1 MIVSVIGLGYVG
13 LSLSVL
19 LSQKHKVFAV
29 DIDRRKVDLVADRKS
44 PIVDPDIS
52 AFLSERDLDLT
63 ATQDFDAAAKASDF
77 VVIATPTDYDVARN
91 SFDTSSVREV
101 ARQAR
106 NANEHAT
113 IIVKSTVPIGFIEE
127 LREELGCQTIYF
139 SPEFLREGRA
149 LHDNLYP
156 SRIIVGGRSEACRKF
171 ANMLAECSATPDCPC
186 ILMGEKEAEAVKL
199 FANTYLAMRVGY
211 FNELDS
217 FCMTHGLSTGE
228 VINGVCLEPRIGEGY
243 NNPSFGYGGY
253 CFPKDTKQMVANF
266 DNIPQALISAVV
278 ATNTARWDFLA
289 DQILKAA
296 PKLVGVYRLNMKTG
310 SDNFRHSA
318 VFGIVKRLIDA
329 GVEVR
334 FYEPTT
340 AQEEIEG
347 MLRTDSLE
355 DLKDQSDVILANRLT
370 EDISDVRDK
379 VFSRDLFN
387 VD

>member
-1 MIVSVIGLGYVG
+1 MSVSIIGLGYVG

-19 LSQKHKVFAV
+19 LSQKFKVFAV
-29 DIDRRKVDLVADRKS
+29 DVDPQKVDQVNNGVS
-44 PIVDPDIS
+44 PIVDSEIS
-52 AFLSERDLDLT
+52 DFLTTKRLDLT
-63 ATQDFDAAAKASDF
+63 ATLDFDIAVSASDY
-77 VVIATPTDYDVARN
+77 VVIATPTDYDVATN
-91 SFDTSSVREV
+91 SFDTSSVRAV
-101 ARQAR
+101 ATQAR
-106 NANEHAT
+106 HVNPAAT
-113 IIVKSTVPIGFIEE
+113 IIVKSTIPIGFIDE
-127 LREELGCQTIYF
+127 LRRELDCQNIFF

-156 SRIIVGGRSEACRKF
+156 SRIIVGGDSSACRTF
-171 ANMLAECSATPDCPC
+171 AEMLASCSMGEDCPV
-186 ILMGEKEAEAVKL
+186 ILMGAKEAEAVKL

-217 FCMTHGLSTGE
+217 FCMTHGLSSRE
-228 VINGVCLEPRIGEGY
+228 VINGVCLEPRIGRGY

-289 DQILKAA
+289 GQILSGS
-296 PKLVGVYRLNMKTG
+296 PRSVGVYRLNMKTG

-318 VFGIVKRLIDA
+318 VFGIVKRLLDA
-329 GVEVR
+329 GVDVK

-340 AQEEIEG
+340 DEAEVEG
-347 MLRTDSLE
+347 MRRFESLAE
-355 DLKDQSDVILANRLT
+355 LKKESDVILANRLT
-370 EDISDVRDK
+370 DEIADVKDK

>member
-1 MIVSVIGLGYVG
+1 M
-13 LSLSVL
+13 
-19 LSQKHKVFAV
+19 
-29 DIDRRKVDLVADRKS
+29 
-44 PIVDPDIS
+44 
-52 AFLSERDLDLT
+52 
-63 ATQDFDAAAKASDF
+63 
-77 VVIATPTDYDVARN
+77 
-91 SFDTSSVREV
+91 
-101 ARQAR
+101 R

-253 CFPKDTKQMVANF
+253 CFPKDTKQMVAN
-266 DNIPQALISAVV
+266 PRQHSAG
-278 ATNTARWDFLA
+278 THFSSCCHKHGT
-289 DQILKAA
+289 
-296 PKLVGVYRLNMKTG
+296 VGLFGG
-310 SDNFRHSA
+310 SDSESGAKNGRGLSPQYEN
-318 VFGIVKRLIDA
+318 
-329 GVEVR
+329 GV
-334 FYEPTT
+334 
-340 AQEEIEG
+340 G
-347 MLRTDSLE
+347 
-355 DLKDQSDVILANRLT
+355 
-370 EDISDVRDK
+370 
-379 VFSRDLFN
+379 
-387 VD
+387 

>member
-29 DIDRRKVDLVADRKS
+29 DIDRQKVDLVVDRKS

-52 AFLSERDLDLT
+52 SFLSERDLDLT
-63 ATQDFDAAAKASDF
+63 ATSDFDAAVKKSEF

-91 SFDTSSVREV
+91 SFDTSSVRAV
-101 ARQAR
+101 ARKAR
-106 NANEHAT
+106 DVNGQAT
-113 IIVKSTVPIGFIEE
+113 IIVKSTIPIGFIEDF
-127 LREELGCQTIYF
+127 RNELGCQNIYF

-156 SRIIVGGRSEACRKF
+156 SRIIVGGYSEPCSKF
-171 ANMLAECSATPDCPC
+171 ASMLAECAATPDCPR
-186 ILMGEKEAEAVKL
+186 ILVGEKEAEAVKL
-199 FANTYLAMRVGY
+199 FANTYLAMRVGF

-217 FCMTHGLSTGE
+217 FCMMHGLSTSE

-278 ATNTARWDFLA
+278 ATNTARWDFLT
-289 DQILKAA
+289 DQILKTA
-296 PKLVGVYRLNMKTG
+296 PKMVGVYRLNMKTG

-329 GVEVR
+329 GVVVKY
-334 FYEPTT
+334 YEPTT
-340 AQEEIEG
+340 EEHDIEG
-347 MLRTDSLE
+347 MQRINDLQ

-370 EDISDVRDK
+370 DEIADVQSK

>member
-329 GVEVR
+329 GAEVR

-340 AQEEIEG
+340 AEEKIEG

>member
-296 PKLVGVYRLNMKTG
+296 PNMVGVYRLNMKTG

-340 AQEEIEG
+340 AEEEIEG

>member
-91 SFDTSSVREV
+91 SFDTSSVRKV

-106 NANEHAT
+106 NANERAT

-296 PKLVGVYRLNMKTG
+296 PKMVGVYRLNMKTG

-329 GVEVR
+329 GAEVR

-340 AQEEIEG
+340 TEEEIEG

>member
-1 MIVSVIGLGYVG
+1 MTVSIIGLGYVG
-13 LSLSVL
+13 MSLSVL
-19 LSQKHKVFAV
+19 LAQKYRVHAV
-29 DIDRRKVDLVADRKS
+29 DVDRGKVDLVSAGKS
-44 PIVDPDIS
+44 PIHDPDIS
-52 AFLSERDLDLT
+52 SFLANESLDLT
-63 ATQDFDAAAKASDF
+63 ATLDFDAAVTSSDF
-77 VVIATPTDYDVARN
+77 VVIATPTDYDVATNR
-91 SFDTSSVREV
+91 FDTSSVRAV
-101 ARQAR
+101 AQRAR
-106 NANEHAT
+106 DVNPAAT
-113 IIVKSTVPIGFIEE
+113 IIVKSTIPIGFIEE
-127 LREELGCQTIYF
+127 LRRELNCQDIFF

-156 SRIIVGGRSEACRKF
+156 SRIIVGGDTDRCRDF
-171 ANMLAECSATPDCPC
+171 ANMLASCARTADCPV
-186 ILMGEKEAEAVKL
+186 ILMGAKEAEAVKL

-217 FCMTHGLSTGE
+217 FCMMHGLSAGD
-228 VINGVCLEPRIGEGY
+228 VINGVCLEPRIGQGY

-289 DQILKAA
+289 GQILSSS
-296 PKLVGVYRLNMKTG
+296 PRVVGVYRLNMKSG

-318 VFGIVKRLIDA
+318 VFGIVKRLKDS
-329 GVEVR
+329 GVTVR

-340 AQEEIEG
+340 REAEIEG
-347 MLRTDSLE
+347 MGRFDKLSSLKQE
-355 DLKDQSDVILANRLT
+355 SDVILANRLT
-370 EDISDVRDK
+370 DELADVKDK

>member
-44 PIVDPDIS
+44 PIVDADIT

-127 LREELGCQTIYF
+127 LREELGSQTIYF
-139 SPEFLREGRA
+139 SPEFLREGSA

-171 ANMLAECSATPDCPC
+171 ANMLAECSATPDCAC
-186 ILMGEKEAEAVKL
+186 ILMGEKESEAVKL

-296 PKLVGVYRLNMKTG
+296 PEMVGVYRLNMKTG

-329 GVEVR
+329 GAEVR

-340 AQEEIEG
+340 TEEEIEG

-370 EDISDVRDK
+370 EDLSDVRDK

>member
-1 MIVSVIGLGYVG
+1 MSVSIIGLGYVG

-19 LSQKHKVFAV
+19 LSQKFKVFAV
-29 DIDRRKVDLVADRKS
+29 DVDPQKVDQVNNGVS
-44 PIVDPDIS
+44 PIVDTEIS
-52 AFLSERDLDLT
+52 DFLTTKHLDLT
-63 ATQDFDAAAKASDF
+63 ATLDFDSAVSASDF
-77 VVIATPTDYDVARN
+77 VVIATPTDYDVATN
-91 SFDTSSVREV
+91 SFDTSSVRAV
-101 ARQAR
+101 AAQAR
-106 NANEHAT
+106 RVNPAAT
-113 IIVKSTVPIGFIEE
+113 IIVKSTIPIGFIDE
-127 LREELGCQTIYF
+127 LRRELDCQNIFF

-156 SRIIVGGRSEACRKF
+156 SRIIVGGDSSACRTF
-171 ANMLAECSATPDCPC
+171 AEMLASCSMGEDCPV
-186 ILMGEKEAEAVKL
+186 ILMGAKEAEAVKL

-217 FCMTHGLSTGE
+217 FCMTHGLSSRE
-228 VINGVCLEPRIGEGY
+228 VINGVCLEPRIGRGY

-289 DQILKAA
+289 GQILSGS
-296 PKLVGVYRLNMKTG
+296 PRSVGVYRLNMKTG

-318 VFGIVKRLIDA
+318 VFGIVKRLLDA
-329 GVEVR
+329 GVDVK

-340 AQEEIEG
+340 DEAEVEG
-347 MLRTDSLE
+347 MRRFESLAE
-355 DLKDQSDVILANRLT
+355 LKNESDVILANRLT
-370 EDISDVRDK
+370 DEIADVKDK

>member
-29 DIDRRKVDLVADRKS
+29 DIDRRKVDLVTDRKS

-199 FANTYLAMRVGY
+199 FEYIPCHAGGLLQRAGQ
-211 FNELDS
+211 FLHDAWS
-217 FCMTHGLSTGE
+217 FDRRSH
-228 VINGVCLEPRIGEGY
+228 
-243 NNPSFGYGGY
+243 
-253 CFPKDTKQMVANF
+253 
-266 DNIPQALISAVV
+266 
-278 ATNTARWDFLA
+278 
-289 DQILKAA
+289 
-296 PKLVGVYRLNMKTG
+296 
-310 SDNFRHSA
+310 
-318 VFGIVKRLIDA
+318 
-329 GVEVR
+329 
-334 FYEPTT
+334 
-340 AQEEIEG
+340 
-347 MLRTDSLE
+347 
-355 DLKDQSDVILANRLT
+355 
-370 EDISDVRDK
+370 
-379 VFSRDLFN
+379 
-387 VD
+387 

>member
-91 SFDTSSVREV
+91 RFDTSSVREV

-340 AQEEIEG
+340 AEEEIEG

>member
-19 LSQKHKVFAV
+19 LSQKHSVFAV
-29 DIDRRKVDLVADRKS
+29 DVDKQKVDLVANRQS

-52 AFLSERDLDLT
+52 AFLADRELDLT
-63 ATQDFDAAAKASDF
+63 ATMDFEMAVKASEF
-77 VVIATPTDYDVARN
+77 IVIATPTDYDVARN
-91 SFDTSSVREV
+91 SFDTSSVRTV
-101 ARQAR
+101 ARKAR
-106 NANEHAT
+106 DLNSHAT
-113 IIVKSTVPIGFIEE
+113 IIVKSTIPIGFIEE
-127 LREELGCQTIYF
+127 LRDELGCQNVYF

-149 LHDNLYP
+149 LHDNLHP
-156 SRIIVGGRSEACRKF
+156 SRIIVGGYSEACETF
-171 ANMLAECSATPDCPC
+171 ASMLAECSATPDCQR

-217 FCMTHGLSTGE
+217 FCMTHGLSTSE

-278 ATNTARWDFLA
+278 ATNTARWDFLTT
-289 DQILKAA
+289 QILQAS
-296 PKLVGVYRLNMKTG
+296 PKIVGVYRLNMKTG

-318 VFGIVKRLIDA
+318 VFGIVKRLIDS
-329 GVEVR
+329 GVSVH

-340 AQEEIEG
+340 DEDEIEG
-347 MLRTDSLE
+347 MPRVGSLQA
-355 DLKDQSDVILANRLT
+355 LKDHSDIILANRLT
-370 EDISDVRDK
+370 DELADVRDK

>member
-228 VINGVCLEPRIGEGY
+228 VINGVCLERRIGEGY

-329 GVEVR
+329 GAEVR

-340 AQEEIEG
+340 TEEEIEG

>member
-296 PKLVGVYRLNMKTG
+296 PKMVGVYRLNMKTG

-329 GVEVR
+329 GLEVR

-340 AQEEIEG
+340 AEEEIEG

-355 DLKDQSDVILANRLT
+355 DLKDHSDVILANRLT

>member
-329 GVEVR
+329 GAEVR

-340 AQEEIEG
+340 AEEKIEG

-355 DLKDQSDVILANRLT
+355 NLKDQSDVILANRLT

>member
-1 MIVSVIGLGYVG
+1 MTISIIGLGYVG

-19 LSQKHKVFAV
+19 LAQKFKVHAV
-29 DIDRRKVDLVADRKS
+29 DIDRDKVDMVTAGKS
-44 PIVDPDIS
+44 PIHDPDIS
-52 AFLSERDLDLT
+52 NFLDNEPLDLMATRDFET
-63 ATQDFDAAAKASDF
+63 AVAASDF
-77 VVIATPTDYDVARN
+77 VVIATPTDYDVATNR
-91 SFDTSSVREV
+91 FDTSSVRGV
-101 ARQAR
+101 ARKVREVNPA
-106 NANEHAT
+106 AT
-113 IIVKSTVPIGFIEE
+113 IIVKSTIPIGFIDE
-127 LREELGCQTIYF
+127 LRQELDCQDIFF

-156 SRIIVGGRSEACRKF
+156 SRIIVGGDTDRCREF
-171 ANMLAECSATPDCPC
+171 ARMLASCARTADCPV
-186 ILMGEKEAEAVKL
+186 ILMGAKEAEAVKL

-228 VINGVCLEPRIGEGY
+228 VIDGVCLEPRIGQGY

-289 DQILKAA
+289 GQILSAA
-296 PKLVGVYRLNMKTG
+296 PKQVGVYRLNMKTG

-318 VFGIVKRLIDA
+318 VFGIVKRLIDE
-329 GVEVR
+329 GVTVN

-340 AQEEIEG
+340 EETEIEG
-347 MLRTDSLE
+347 MARFDDLASL
-355 DLKDQSDVILANRLT
+355 KTQSDVILANRLT
-370 EDISDVRDK
+370 DEIADVKDK

>member
-296 PKLVGVYRLNMKTG
+296 PKMVGVYRLNMKTG

>member
-139 SPEFLREGRA
+139 SPEFLREGSA

-171 ANMLAECSATPDCPC
+171 TNMLAECSATPDCPC

-296 PKLVGVYRLNMKTG
+296 PKMVGVYRLNMKTG

-340 AQEEIEG
+340 AEEEIEG

-355 DLKDQSDVILANRLT
+355 DLKDHSDVILANRLT

>member
-1 MIVSVIGLGYVG
+1 MTVSIIGLGYVG

-19 LSQKHKVFAV
+19 LAQKFKVRAV
-29 DIDRRKVDLVADRKS
+29 DIDSDKIDLVASGTS
-44 PIVDPDIS
+44 PIHDPDIT
-52 AFLSERDLDLT
+52 AFLESEKLDMT
-63 ATQDFDAAAKASDF
+63 ATTDFDAAVVGSDF
-77 VVIATPTDYDVARN
+77 VVIATPTDYDVATNR
-91 SFDTSSVREV
+91 FDTSSVRTV
-101 ARQAR
+101 AQKVRGTNPA
-106 NANEHAT
+106 AT
-113 IIVKSTVPIGFIEE
+113 IIVKSTIPIGFIEE
-127 LREELGCQTIYF
+127 LRLELNCQDIFF

-156 SRIIVGGRSEACRKF
+156 SRIIVGGDTDRCRQF
-171 ANMLAECSATPDCPC
+171 AEMLASCARTDDCPVM
-186 ILMGEKEAEAVKL
+186 LTGAKEAEAVKL

-217 FCMTHGLSTGE
+217 FCMTHGLSTSD
-228 VINGVCLEPRIGEGY
+228 VINGVCLEPRIGKGY

-289 DQILKAA
+289 GQILSSS
-296 PKLVGVYRLNMKTG
+296 PRVVGVYRLNMKSG

-318 VFGIVKRLIDA
+318 VFGIVKRLKDS
-329 GVEVR
+329 GVTVR
-334 FYEPTT
+334 FFEPTT
-340 AQEEIEG
+340 EDAEIEG
-347 MLRTDSLE
+347 MTRADDLASLKQE
-355 DLKDQSDVILANRLT
+355 SDVILANRLT
-370 EDISDVRDK
+370 DELADVSEK

>member
-101 ARQAR
+101 VRQAR

-289 DQILKAA
+289 DRILKAA
-296 PKLVGVYRLNMKTG
+296 PKMVGVYRLNMKTG

-329 GVEVR
+329 GAEVR

-340 AQEEIEG
+340 TEEEIEG

>member
-340 AQEEIEG
+340 AEEEIEG

-355 DLKDQSDVILANRLT
+355 DLKDHSDVILANRLT

>member
-1 MIVSVIGLGYVG
+1 MSVSIIGLGYVG

-19 LSQKHKVFAV
+19 LSQKFKVFAV
-29 DIDRRKVDLVADRKS
+29 DVDPQKVDQVNNGVS
-44 PIVDPDIS
+44 PIVDTEIS
-52 AFLSERDLDLT
+52 DFLTTKHLDLT
-63 ATQDFDAAAKASDF
+63 ATLDFDIAVSASDY
-77 VVIATPTDYDVARN
+77 VVIATPTDYDVATN
-91 SFDTSSVREV
+91 SFDTSSVRAV
-101 ARQAR
+101 AAQAR
-106 NANEHAT
+106 RVNPAAT
-113 IIVKSTVPIGFIEE
+113 IIVKSTIPIGFIDE
-127 LREELGCQTIYF
+127 LRRELDCQNIFF

-156 SRIIVGGRSEACRKF
+156 SRIIVGGDSSACRTF
-171 ANMLAECSATPDCPC
+171 AEMLASCSMGEDCPV
-186 ILMGEKEAEAVKL
+186 ILMGAKEAEAVKL

-217 FCMTHGLSTGE
+217 FCMTHGLSSRE
-228 VINGVCLEPRIGEGY
+228 VINGVCLEPRIGRGY

-289 DQILKAA
+289 GQILSGS
-296 PKLVGVYRLNMKTG
+296 PRSVGVYRLNMKTG

-318 VFGIVKRLIDA
+318 VFGIVKRLLDA
-329 GVEVR
+329 GVDVK

-340 AQEEIEG
+340 DEAEVEG
-347 MLRTDSLE
+347 MRRFESLAE
-355 DLKDQSDVILANRLT
+355 LKNESDVILANRLT
-370 EDISDVRDK
+370 DEIADVKDK